1 MKYFINGNF
10 NMKKVLVADDNPD
23 ILWVVEFLL
32 KKNGFEVITTLDGN
46 DVIPTVREKSP
57 DLVLLDVFLSGV
69 DGRDLCN
76 SIKTSEKTKDI
87 PVIMFSAHTN
97 LSDVMEVCKA
107 DDFVAKPFDSH
118 FLIDKINQ
126 HIA

>member
-46 DVIPTVREKSP
+46 DVIPTVREKNP

-76 SIKTSEKTKDI
+76 SIKTSEKTKNI

-97 LSDVMEVCKA
+97 LSDVMDVCKA

>member
-1 MKYFINGNF
+1 
-10 NMKKVLVADDNPD
+10 MKKVLVADDNPD

-32 KKNGFEVITTLDGN
+32 KKNGFEVISTLDGN
-46 DVIPTVREKSP
+46 EVISSIAENNP

-76 SIKTSEKTKDI
+76 SIKSSADTKDI

-97 LSDVMEVCKA
+97 VADVMKACKA

-126 HIA
+126 QIEMHSN

>member
-1 MKYFINGNF
+1 MKYLINGNF

-46 DVIPTVREKSP
+46 DVIPTVREKNP

>member
-1 MKYFINGNF
+1 
-10 NMKKVLVADDNPD
+10 MKKVLVADDNPD